1 MQKNCRFV
9 KIEKNYKKKTMK
21 IAIQLGLAVVAV
33 VLAYFIYA
41 GIQNKIIFQ
50 EKAQARRE
58 VVQDRLMHVVAA
70 QKTFKSERGRYSANF
85 DELLNFLHNDSLTV
99 IKAIGNV
106 PDSLTETQAVEQGI
120 VIRDTALV
128 PARTTFP
135 ESFAVDSLRFIPFSD
150 GNEFKMKA
158 GVIKKN
164 KVNVNVFEASAK
176 LEDVFNGL
184 KTKNENIDLEDKIKV
199 GSMTEPITT
208 GNW

>member
-1 MQKNCRFV
+1 MNT
-9 KIEKNYKKKTMK
+9 EKNYKKKTMK
-21 IAIQLGLAVVAV
+21 IAIQLGLAIVAV
-33 VLAYFIYA
+33 VLAYFIYT

-58 VVQDRLMHVVAA
+58 VVQDRLQHVVTA
-70 QKTFKSERGRYSANF
+70 QKSFKGERGRYAANF
-85 DELLNFLHNDSLTV
+85 DELLHFLHNDSLTI

-106 PDSLTETQAVEQGI
+106 PDTLTEAQAVEQGI

-128 PARTTFP
+128 PARSVFSA
-135 ESFAVDSLRFIPFSD
+135 SFAVDSLRIIPFSD

-158 GVIKKN
+158 GVIEKN

-184 KTKNENIDLEDKIKV
+184 KTKNENIDLTDVLKV